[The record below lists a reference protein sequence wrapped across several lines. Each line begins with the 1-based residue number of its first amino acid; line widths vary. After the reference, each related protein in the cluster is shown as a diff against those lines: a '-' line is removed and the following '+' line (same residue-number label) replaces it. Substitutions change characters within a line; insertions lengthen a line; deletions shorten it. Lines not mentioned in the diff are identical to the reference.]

1 MIRAQLVCAWN
12 IAGGDEEEQQLKVT
26 VEVVKVVKAAGNSFH
41 YLQHHMADCQPL
53 PCSLGSL
60 T

>member
-26 VEVVKVVKAAGNSFH
+26 VEVVKVVKAAENSFH
-41 YLQHHMADCQPL
+41 NLQHPTADCQPL
-53 PCSLGSL
+53 P
-60 T
+60 